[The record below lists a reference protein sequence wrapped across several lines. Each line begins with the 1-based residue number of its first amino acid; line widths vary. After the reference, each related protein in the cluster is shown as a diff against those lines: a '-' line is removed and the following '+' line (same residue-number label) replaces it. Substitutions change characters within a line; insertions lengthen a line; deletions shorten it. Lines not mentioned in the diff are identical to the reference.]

1 MSYDIYRLIFI
12 GAAIACGVMFLV
24 SVTLFFVFKIP
35 NIIGNLTGRNAKKAI
50 EDIKRQNESYAYSD
64 KTNALNGKKKITEKI
79 STARLDN
86 MGETTVLGYNGEDE
100 TTVLGNNGEDETT
113 ILGNN
118 GTDETTVL
126 GNSGTDET
134 TVLGNN
140 GTDETAVLGNNG
152 EDKTTVLGNNGT
164 DETIVLGYSGE
175 LPKQMMS
182 DAEFIVTEEIRFIHT
197 KEWI

>member
-1 MSYDIYRLIFI
+1 MSYDTYRLIFI

-64 KTNALNGKKKITEKI
+64 KANALNGKKKI

-86 MGETTVLGYNGEDE
+86 IGETTVLGYNGEDE
-100 TTVLGNNGEDETT
+100 TTVLGNNG
-113 ILGNN
+113 
-118 GTDETTVL
+118 TDETTVL
-126 GNSGTDET
+126 GYSGEDEITVLGNNGENKT

-140 GTDETAVLGNNG
+140 GTDE
-152 EDKTTVLGNNGT
+152 TTVLGNNGT